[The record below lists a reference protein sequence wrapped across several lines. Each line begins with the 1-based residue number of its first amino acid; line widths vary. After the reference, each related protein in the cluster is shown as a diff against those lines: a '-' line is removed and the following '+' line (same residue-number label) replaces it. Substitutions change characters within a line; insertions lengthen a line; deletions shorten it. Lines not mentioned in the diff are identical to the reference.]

1 MSYTQ
6 INYEVEKHV
15 ATITLN
21 RPEAYNAFSDTMK
34 KELSLALDE
43 VRENPEIRV
52 VLIKG
57 AGKAFCAGGDVKN
70 MVNTLEQT
78 AFEKRENLRNGMAVI
93 VNKIRRLDQPVIAVV
108 NGPAMGAGCSLAMAC
123 DLRLASEKASF
134 GLMFVKRGLIPDWG
148 CSFSLPR
155 LVGTGNALEM
165 VLTGKIIDAQSAE
178 KMGLVNYTLPL
189 EAVEE
194 KVRQL
199 CEEISQNAPI
209 AVAAAKQAIYYGAT
223 HNLADS
229 LEYEIYVQNMC
240 QQTKD
245 YEEGVIS
252 FTEKRNPV
260 FSRK

>member
-1 MSYTQ
+1 MAFTQ

-15 ATITLN
+15 ATIVLN
-21 RPEAYNAFSDTMK
+21 RPEAYNAFSDKMK
-34 KELSLALDE
+34 NEFSLALDE
-43 VRENPEIRV
+43 IRKNPEIRV
-52 VLIKG
+52 VVIRG

-78 AFEKRENLRNGMAVI
+78 AYEKRENLRNGMVVI
-93 VNKIRRLDQPVIAVV
+93 VNKLRALDQPVIAVV
-108 NGPAMGAGCSLAMAC
+108 HGPAMGAGCSLAMAC
-123 DLRLASEKASF
+123 DLRIASEKATF

-155 LVGTGNALEM
+155 LVGVGNALEM
-165 VLTGKIIDAQSAE
+165 VLTGKIIDAHSAE
-178 KMGLVNYTLPL
+178 KMGLVNYMLPA

-194 KVRQL
+194 KLKHL

-223 HNLADS
+223 HNLGDS
-229 LEYEIYVQNMC
+229 LEYEMYVQNMC

-260 FSRK
+260 FNRE